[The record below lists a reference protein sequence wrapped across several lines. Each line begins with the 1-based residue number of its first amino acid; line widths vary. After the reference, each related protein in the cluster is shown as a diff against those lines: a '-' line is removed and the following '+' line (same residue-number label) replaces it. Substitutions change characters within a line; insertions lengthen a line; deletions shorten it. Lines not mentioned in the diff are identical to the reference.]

1 MEREL
6 SRPQLYSRVDG
17 EKYSGEHGSSG
28 PSRAGGGVLELKSGN
43 YGLQSVAASDT
54 FAVVENYRGA

>member
-1 MEREL
+1 MVVLGLRGQE
-6 SRPQLYSRVDG
+6 
-17 EKYSGEHGSSG
+17 
-28 PSRAGGGVLELKSGN
+28 GGVLELKSGN